1 MRRLVVPLRPSHDP
15 TFLAALVDAVDLVPG
30 RIRLVLDDVHELTAA
45 DPLHGLAD
53 PGALQGITAAVNLAG
68 AGLDVFA
75 LTDHDTTSGWQA
87 AGDAA
92 VALGVAFV
100 PGMEISCTTEDGIS
114 VHLLSYLHDPREPR
128 LLAEI
133 ESSRCSRRTRA
144 ERMVEL
150 LSEDYP
156 IDWDVVLDHVREGA
170 TVGRPHIA
178 DALVTVGVVENRT
191 AAFASVLHS
200 RSRYYVPH
208 YAPDPVHAV
217 RLVRAAGGVPV
228 FAHPLAAAR
237 GRVVGPEVFEAM
249 IDAGL
254 GGLEVAHRDNPDD
267 ARARLVRMASEHDL
281 VVTGASDYH
290 GAGKPNRL
298 GENLTSVQSLVRI
311 E

>member
-1 MRRLVVPLRPSHDP
+1 MKIDLHTHSADSDGTESPADVAR
-15 TFLAALVDAVDLVPG
+15 AAHA
-30 RIRLVLDDVHELTAA
+30 
-45 DPLHGLAD
+45 
-53 PGALQGITAAVNLAG
+53 

-100 PGMEISCTTEDGIS
+100 PGMEISCTTRTGIS
-114 VHLLSYLHDPREPR
+114 VHLLSYLHDPAEPA

-133 ESSRCSRRTRA
+133 ESSRSSRRTRA
-144 ERMVEL
+144 QRMVEL

-156 IDWDVVLDHVREGA
+156 IDWDVVLDHVHEDA

-178 DALVTVGVVENRT
+178 DALVSAGVVENRS

-208 YAPDPVHAV
+208 YAPDPVRAV
-217 RLVRAAGGVPV
+217 HLVRAAGGVPV

-254 GGLEVAHRDNPDD
+254 AGLEVAHRDNPDD
-267 ARARLVRMASEHDL
+267 ARASLVHMASEHDL
-281 VVTGASDYH
+281 LVTGSSDYH
-290 GAGKPNRL
+290 GTGKPNRL

-311 E
+311 EEQATSGVAVRYP

>member
-1 MRRLVVPLRPSHDP
+1 MKIDLHTHSADSDGTESPADVAR
-15 TFLAALVDAVDLVPG
+15 AV
-30 RIRLVLDDVHELTAA
+30 HA
-45 DPLHGLAD
+45 
-53 PGALQGITAAVNLAG
+53 

-75 LTDHDTTSGWQA
+75 LTDHDTTSGWRA

-92 VALGVAFV
+92 VSLGVAFV

-114 VHLLSYLHDPREPR
+114 VHLLSYLHDPDEPALR
-128 LLAEI
+128 AEI
-133 ESSRCSRRTRA
+133 EASRCSRLTRA

-156 IDWDVVLDHVREGA
+156 IDWDVVRDHVRGDA

-178 DALVTVGVVENRT
+178 DALVSAGIVGDRT
-191 AAFASVLHS
+191 EAFTSVLHS

-208 YAPDPVHAV
+208 YAPDPVLAV

-254 GGLEVAHRDNPDD
+254 AGLEVAHRDNPDD

-281 VVTGASDYH
+281 LVTGSSDYH
-290 GAGKPNRL
+290 GTGKPNRL

-311 E
+311 EEQATSSTTVRHP